1 MPQLSKGVTYAPN
14 NQVTST
20 NLNNLVDQGKLDSGA
35 IGEQT
40 LMTSGQLVGADE
52 MLVRDVS
59 ASSATVGGQLR
70 RLTITNFLGS
80 NLPATHTTTTTESL
94 NSKSDQDVRV
104 VGSTGTAIPNIS
116 FNSTGTV
123 VTCVSPTHNLVSG
136 MVLSVTST
144 SAGISGLQEISV
156 SDASTFT
163 FNLREAGTA
172 TSGTLTYTRQP
183 NANFGTNVRV
193 ANSAFVDG
201 EVVVEGATTLKG
213 NMLSTGTANFT
224 GAVQFNGAPVYGFYG
239 IDELVLPS
247 TGIANAEVN
256 TWKTWASL
264 TGLSKP
270 AEDLWII
277 DLQCQVAFWSPYIG
291 RIRVLRTSNNTVLG
305 QMTQAIN
312 PPTYPTVYT
321 SWHLT
326 HYSLKIII
334 PAGQVWT
341 GEGLA
346 VQVTSESVTGL
357 GIPAGFT
364 GVATLGGTSGTS
376 NMIISKFK
384 TA

>member
-40 LMTSGQLVGADE
+40 VMPVNVLVGADE

-59 ASSATVGGQLR
+59 ANASTIGGQLR
-70 RLTITNFLGS
+70 RLTITNFLAS
-80 NLPATHTTTTTESL
+80 NLPATHTATTTETL

-104 VGSTGTAIPNIS
+104 VGSTGTAVPNIS

-213 NMLSTGTANFT
+213 NMISTGTANFT

-239 IDELVLPS
+239 IDTLNLPTS
-247 TGIANAEVN
+247 GIATTAVN
-256 TWKTWASL
+256 TWVNWASL
-264 TGLSKP
+264 TGLNKP

-277 DLQCQVAFWSPYIG
+277 DLQCQAAFWSPYSG
-291 RIRVLRTSNNTVLG
+291 RVRVLRTSNNTVLG
-305 QMTQAIN
+305 IFTTIIN
-312 PPTYPTVYT
+312 PPAYPTYYT
-321 SWHLT
+321 SWHAT
-326 HYSLKIII
+326 HYSLKIVV
-334 PAGQVWT
+334 PAGEVWT
-341 GEGLA
+341 NEGLA
-346 VQVTSESVTGL
+346 VQATSEAQGGVA
-357 GIPAGFT
+357 IPAGFT
-364 GVATLGGTSGTS
+364 GLATLGGTGTS

>member
-40 LMTSGQLVGADE
+40 LMTSGQLVGTDE

-59 ASSATVGGQLR
+59 ASSATIGGQLR

-80 NLPATHTTTTTESL
+80 NLPATHTATTTETL

-104 VGSTGTAIPNIS
+104 VGSTGTAVPNIS

-144 SAGISGLQEISV
+144 SAGISGLQEINV

-239 IDELVLPS
+239 IDTLNLPTS
-247 TGIANAEVN
+247 GINKADVN
-256 TWKTWASL
+256 TWVNWASL
-264 TGLSKP
+264 TGLNKP

-277 DLQCQVAFWSPYIG
+277 DLQCQVAFWSPYSG

-305 QMTQAIN
+305 IFTTIIN
-312 PPTYPTVYT
+312 PPTYPSVYT
-321 SWHLT
+321 SWHAT
-326 HYSLKIII
+326 HYSLKIVV
-334 PAGQVWT
+334 PAGEVWT
-341 GEGLA
+341 NEGLA
-346 VQVTSESVTGL
+346 VQATSEAQGGL
-357 GIPAGFT
+357 GIPTNFT
-364 GVATLGGTSGTS
+364 GLATLGGTGTS